1 MRRGN
6 GASGSRAARSSSD
19 RFSMWP
25 GGAGVGACLELDKE
39 SFEQEQCVLVV
50 LMVLEFVD
58 ITARIDEDLL
68 HLDGGEDAFL
78 HQHVQQGRENAGAG
92 DSQTGR

>member
-1 MRRGN
+1 
-6 GASGSRAARSSSD
+6 
-19 RFSMWP
+19 MWP
-25 GGAGVGACLELDKE
+25 SGAGVGACLELDKE
-39 SFEQEQCVLVV
+39 SFKQEQCILVV

-68 HLDGGEDAFL
+68 DRGGGEDASL
-78 HQHVQQGRENAGAG
+78 HQHVQESRENAGAG